1 MQFSNAAKSK
11 EVEAHRIK
19 RCFGGTLHLLKHHLQ
34 HFQLMMQISLCSS
47 PAEGVGGTQT
57 VSQIKMELQPTAG
70 AVAKQP

>member
-11 EVEAHRIK
+11 GVEAYRIK

-34 HFQLMMQISLCSS
+34 HFQLMMQ
-47 PAEGVGGTQT
+47 T